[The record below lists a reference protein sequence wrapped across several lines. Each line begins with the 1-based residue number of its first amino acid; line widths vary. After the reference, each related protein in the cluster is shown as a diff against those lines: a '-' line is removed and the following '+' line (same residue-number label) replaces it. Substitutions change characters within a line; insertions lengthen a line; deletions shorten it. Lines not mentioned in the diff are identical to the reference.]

1 MEAVSAFA
9 TAAVVLVVLLVA
21 ASLVVSS
28 VSTEAM
34 RPVRM
39 TGPAVRRWSG
49 FVLLGVGAWFVL
61 LAVLSKPVPGS

>member
-28 VSTEAM
+28 MSTEAM

-49 FVLLGVGAWFVL
+49 FVLLGVGGWFVL